1 MAGAESQ
8 AGSWGNSTPEGGVS
22 TWKTSPEIWDQLGD
36 PTPSMLISLPSEG
49 GGQRGAGP
57 LLPMEVEGSPTLSVK
72 GTMRSGNQ
80 ISPLYLSYEWK
91 LKSQGEPRAWVL
103 PLTIMG

>member
-80 ISPLYLSYEWK
+80 ISPLYLSYTN
-91 LKSQGEPRAWVL
+91 QQ
-103 PLTIMG
+103 TH